1 MVEEQRNKV
10 GCHMGLHRHILGDG
24 LQMTGK
30 ERGKVVLPSMNQNIR
45 REVGLR
51 KI

>member
-1 MVEEQRNKV
+1 
-10 GCHMGLHRHILGDG
+10 MGLHRHILGDG

-30 ERGKVVLPSMNQNIR
+30 ERGKVVLPSMNQKVR